1 MMIVEVVFAMIDKK
15 VAKEAVWDVGIGFLI
30 AFPLAYVVLS
40 FATWFELS
48 ISVTSLIQ
56 TVVFTCVALL
66 RKYYVRLFFKR
77 NGEI

>member
-1 MMIVEVVFAMIDKK
+1 MIDKK
-15 VAKEAVWDVGIGFLI
+15 VAKAAVWDVGIGFLI

-48 ISVTSLIQ
+48 ISVTAVVQTLVF
-56 TVVFTCVALL
+56 TVVALT
-66 RKYYVRLFFKR
+66 RKYFVRLFFKK

>member
-48 ISVTSLIQ
+48 ISVTAVVQTLVF
-56 TVVFTCVALL
+56 TVVALT
-66 RKYYVRLFFKR
+66 RKYFVRLFFKK
-77 NGEI
+77 NGD